1 VIDDAWAPLPRLPAG
16 EAEAVRAVCLAS
28 LERFPP
34 EVSRA
39 GAALIHRLDSPN
51 WALEWSLPFWLGQAF
66 GLEAKAMRALTQANL
81 FGLAYVRL
89 QDDVIDGELA
99 SAEGAPAPA
108 VAPLLATALYHL
120 WLEPYRHLFDAASP
134 FWHYFDTYLAQWL
147 GGSLR
152 DRPATEA
159 GRWPVVDRAHALA
172 LAERGAP
179 LKIGATGA
187 CLLAGR
193 GGDVPAAEAA
203 LDHLLG
209 AAVLVDHAQD
219 WRQDLATG
227 RYNAFVAYAVGR
239 GEGAGSAA
247 DVRRAVL
254 TEVYL
259 GDAGRPYFALI
270 ESLLAE
276 ARDGARP
283 LACPGLDGYLA
294 RLGEK
299 VRQYSNRL
307 ATETGRRL
315 RAAVVAFLAAGGG
328 GGGSQGAPEVR
339 SGMT

>member
-1 VIDDAWAPLPRLPAG
+1 MA
-16 EAEAVRAVCLAS
+16 CLAS

-39 GAALIHRLDSPN
+39 GSILIQRLDSPN

-66 GLEAKAMRALTQANL
+66 GLEADVMRALTQANL

-99 SAEGAPAPA
+99 STEAVIAPA

-120 WLEPYRHLFDAASP
+120 WLEPYRELFDAASP
-134 FWHYFDTYLAQWL
+134 FWRYFDIYLAQWL
-147 GGSLR
+147 RGSLR

-159 GRWPVVDRAHALA
+159 GRWPVVDREHALA

-187 CLLAGR
+187 CLLADR
-193 GGDVPAAEAA
+193 ERDVPAAEAA

-209 AAVLVDHAQD
+209 AAVLIDHAQD
-219 WRQDLATG
+219 WRQDLASG

-239 GEGAGSAA
+239 GEGAESAA

-254 TEVYL
+254 TEAYL
-259 GDAGRPYFALI
+259 GDAGRLYFALV
-270 ESLLAE
+270 EGLLDG
-276 ARDGARP
+276 ARDGARS
-283 LACPGLDGYLA
+283 LSCPGLDGYLD
-294 RLGEK
+294 RLGEN

-307 ATETGRRL
+307 ATETERRL
-315 RAAVVAFLAAGGG
+315 RTAVAAFLAAGSDGG
-328 GGGSQGAPEVR
+328 VSQGAPEVR
-339 SGMT
+339 RGRT